1 MFALLPLRPGV
12 DTRHCAAH
20 GLVLH
25 TALCRTVLCRRM
37 ALSNMAL
44 CHTAS
49 HYRSRCAAELLRGVR
64 CTWYILQIMQYIV
77 NILYLYIYIYIHMY
91 IYVIAMPSPC
101 HHSHHDVVATQLYS
115 CSGSRRHA
123 ESAAPVQPWHGTRP
137 VEGEG
142 LRQGQGQVR
151 LGAVAPDGLC
161 CFALFAPHGLVPLCA
176 VVRHSLVLHGLVP
189 LCFALL
195 CRKAFFCTPHVW
207 DSTAEVRQQRCENI
221 AEVLWY

>member
-1 MFALLPLRPGV
+1 
-12 DTRHCAAH
+12 
-20 GLVLH
+20 
-25 TALCRTVLCRRM
+25 
-37 ALSNMAL
+37 
-44 CHTAS
+44 
-49 HYRSRCAAELLRGVR
+49 
-64 CTWYILQIMQYIV
+64 
-77 NILYLYIYIYIHMY
+77 MY

-142 LRQGQGQVR
+142 LRQGHGQVR

-207 DSTAEVRQQRCENI
+207 DTRRELLHAPTMVTIDI
-221 AEVLWY
+221 ATVVMEEGLEG